1 MKQEKLMT
9 KHITALLFALLLL
22 GGHQAVLAQQ
32 APSGRLSGTVVDAT
46 GAVIPGAEVVV
57 KEVTTNLEYRMT
69 TNADGY
75 FLVPSL
81 PIGTYTV
88 TVTASGFKSL
98 VIQSVSVSAATPV
111 NLKLTLEPGEIV
123 ETVTVEAGAEVLINR
138 TSEEVGTTIVGRQ
151 ITELPI
157 TSRDA
162 LDLTL
167 TQPGVATPGRP
178 RTSSIN
184 GLPKGAINITMDG
197 INIQDNL
204 LKSGDG
210 FFAYIR
216 PRVDAIEEVSLTT
229 SNPGADSAGE
239 GAVQIGFITKSGSN
253 EFHGGAWWYHRNTAL
268 NSNYYFNNNA
278 GLPRQR
284 ILLNQFGWKVGGPVI
299 KNKFFFFYS
308 HDNFRLPSS
317 IFRERTLL
325 SEEATRGIF
334 SYVRTDTRRVHK
346 VNLLELASQHGFPSR
361 IDPVIGG
368 LLNQVNQ
375 SRALGT
381 VTPADPSGLRERI
394 AFNSPSFDKRYFT
407 DLRLDYNI
415 TDKIKWEGVLHYNFF
430 DAFPDT
436 LNGADPI
443 YPGFTLAGGQHSNRF
458 QISTAMRA
466 TISPTMVNEFRFGLT
481 GGSVAFFRE
490 LGPEVIPGGYR
501 FNFPL
506 VPSPIPDLSPSRR
519 NTPVKQWI
527 DNLSWTK
534 GRHNF
539 AFGGTAT
546 LVTFWANDFDPFGYG
561 TSIPEVSFGVSTR
574 DPANQTMFDPA
585 NFPGINTASDLPN
598 ARSLYALLTGR
609 ITSISAMTYV
619 DEKLREFVQ
628 GQPLIQRGR
637 HTEFGLYAQDSWR
650 VTPTFTLN
658 YGLRWEYQ
666 GPPVNTNNIYF
677 TPQPDGLW
685 GISGPGNL
693 FKPGTLTGEG
703 TIFSVVE
710 GESYNR
716 DWNNLAPSLGFAWTV
731 PSFQNRVLRWIFG
744 EEGKTVF
751 RGGYG
756 ITYTRE
762 GTLLFDNLML
772 GPNPGPSAVAGL
784 SVDNNDF
791 EPGSLLFNG
800 GQGLPPLRTTPERFT
815 SPLRMAD
822 FAYNAAGF
830 TPNGYL
836 TRDLVVPYVQQWTL
850 GWQRELMRDTVLEIR
865 YVANHAVKLF
875 RQGDL
880 NEVNI
885 FENGFL
891 RDFINAQNNL
901 RISQSMN
908 RGNNFGNQGLP
919 RQVDL
924 PIFLAAFGG
933 NPRSPQFRSSTFI
946 GDLNSGQAG
955 LLARR
960 LATNRLFMENL
971 LRAGYPPNFFVVN
984 PEGTYGV
991 WYLTNDGDSTYH
1003 ALQIDLR
1010 RRFSK
1015 GLLMQANYSFSKSL
1029 SDMNEVSAVVF
1040 QPRQTLRNP
1049 GVDKGLSPFDIT
1061 HVFKANWIYEL
1072 PFGPGRRW
1080 SSSFGPL
1087 NKAIEGWEFHGIVRL
1102 QSGAPFVLSSGR
1114 LTFNSNLTTL
1124 GLDSGVIL
1132 KGITRKQL
1140 QKMLK
1145 VRKTPTGQVYFFPEP
1160 LIGPDGRANPEFLD
1174 SPTTPGQLGSYIW
1187 LHGPDFQRWDLSLV
1201 KKTRITETADVEFR
1215 AEFLNAFNH
1224 QNFYFARSAASG
1236 NGGTRGF
1243 LGAGA
1248 TNGEPANINA
1258 GTFGRIFNAYQDT
1271 STTNDPGGR
1280 LIQFVVRFNF

>member
-1 MKQEKLMT
+1 MKQLRHVMVYVV
-9 KHITALLFALLLL
+9 ALLFAGSLLA
-22 GGHQAVLAQQ
+22 GQRVALAQGT
-32 APSGRLSGTVVDAT
+32 PTGRIAGTVADAT
-46 GAVIPGAEVVV
+46 GAVVPGAEVVV
-57 KEVTTNLEYRMT
+57 KNVTTNVEYRVT

-75 FLVPSL
+75 FIVPSL
-81 PIGTYTV
+81 PVGTYSV
-88 TVTASGFKSL
+88 TVTAPNFKSL
-98 VIQSVSVSAATPV
+98 VIQSVALSAANPV
-111 NLKLTLEPGEIV
+111 DLKLTLEPGQIV
-123 ETVTVEAGAEVLINR
+123 EQVMIEAGTEVLINR
-138 TSEEVGTTIVGRQ
+138 TSETVSTTITGRQ

-162 LDLTL
+162 LDLAL

-184 GLPKGAINITMDG
+184 GLPKGSINITMDG

-210 FFAYIR
+210 FFAYVR
-216 PRVDAIEEVSLTT
+216 PRVDAIEEVNVTT
-229 SNPGADSAGE
+229 SNPGAQSAGE
-239 GAVQIGFITKSGSN
+239 GAVQIAFVTKSGTN

-268 NSNYYFNNNA
+268 NSNYFFNNIS

-284 ILLNQFGWKVGGPVI
+284 IILNQFGWKVGGPVV

-308 HDNFRLPSS
+308 HDNFRIPSS

-334 SYVRTDTRRVHK
+334 SYVRQDTKQVQK
-346 VNLLELASQHGFPSR
+346 VNLLQLATQNGFPSR
-361 IDPVIGG
+361 IDPVIGD
-368 LLNQVNQ
+368 LLNQVDQ
-375 SRALGT
+375 ARALGT

-415 TDKIKWEGVLHYNFF
+415 TERIKWEGVVHYNYF

-443 YPGFTLAGGQHSNRF
+443 YPGFKLAGGQHSNRF
-458 QISTAMRA
+458 QMSTAMRA
-466 TISPTMVNEFRFGLT
+466 TITPTMINEFRFGLT

-501 FNFPL
+501 FSFPL
-506 VPSPIPDLSPSRR
+506 VLSPIPGLSPSRR

-527 DNLSWTK
+527 DNLNWSR
-534 GRHNF
+534 GSHNL
-539 AFGGTAT
+539 AFGGSAT
-546 LVTFWANDFDPFGYG
+546 LVTFWGLDFDPFGYG
-561 TSIPEVSFGVSTR
+561 TSIPDVSFGVVAR
-574 DPANQTMFDPA
+574 DPADAAMFTAA
-585 NFPGINTASDLPN
+585 NFPGISTASDLPA

-609 ITSISAMTYV
+609 ITSLSALTYV
-619 DEKLREFVQ
+619 DEKSRQFVQ

-637 HTEFGLYAQDSWR
+637 HIEYGFYGQDSWR
-650 VTPTFTLN
+650 ATPTLTLN
-658 YGLRWEYQ
+658 FGLRWEYQ
-666 GPPVNTNNIYF
+666 GPPVNTNNVYF
-677 TPQPDGLW
+677 APQPDGLW
-685 GISGPGNL
+685 GVSGPGNM
-693 FKPGTLTGEG
+693 FKPGTLVGQG
-703 TIFSVVE
+703 TVFSAVE

-716 DWNNLAPSLGFAWTV
+716 DWNNLAPSIGFAWTPNV
-731 PSFQNRVLRWIFG
+731 GKGFLRRIFG

-800 GQGLPPLRTTPERFT
+800 GQGLPPLRTNPERFT

-822 FAYNAAGF
+822 FLFNAAGF

-836 TRDLVVPYVQQWTL
+836 TRDIRVPYVQQWTFS
-850 GWQRELMRDTVLEIR
+850 WQREVMRDTVVEVR
-865 YVANHAVKLF
+865 YVGNHGVKLF

-885 FENGFL
+885 FESGFL
-891 RDFINAQNNL
+891 QEFINGQNNL
-901 RISQSMN
+901 RINGGRSFAP
-908 RGNNFGNQGLP
+908 GAAGTVPLP
-919 RQVDL
+919 L
-924 PIFLAAFGG
+924 FTAAFGG
-933 NPRSPQFRSSTFI
+933 RTNSPQFRSSSFI

-955 LLARR
+955 LSARR
-960 LATNRLFMENL
+960 LASSRLFMENL
-971 LRAGYPPNFFVVN
+971 VKSGYPPNLFVVN
-984 PEGTYGV
+984 PEGSYGV
-991 WYLTNDGDSTYH
+991 YYLTNDGDSSYH

-1010 RRFSK
+1010 RRFSG
-1015 GLLMQANYSFSKSL
+1015 GLLAQANYSFSKSL
-1029 SDMNEVSAVVF
+1029 SDINEVSSVVF
-1040 QPRQTLRNP
+1040 QPRQTLRDP
-1049 GVDKGLSPFDIT
+1049 SVDKGLSPFDIT

-1080 SSSFGPL
+1080 GSSFGPL
-1087 NKAIEGWEFHGIVRL
+1087 NKAMEGWEFHGIVRL
-1102 QSGAPFVLSSGR
+1102 QSGAPFVLSSSR
-1114 LTFNSNLTTL
+1114 LTFNSNLTTV

-1132 KGITRKQL
+1132 KGVTRQQL
-1140 QKMLK
+1140 QKMLTI
-1145 VRKTPTGQVYFFPEP
+1145 RKTPTGQVYFFPEQ
-1160 LIGPDGRANPEFLD
+1160 LVGADGKANPEFID
-1174 SPTTPGQLGSYIW
+1174 SPTTPGELGSYIW
-1187 LHGPDFQRWDLSLV
+1187 LYGPDFQRWDLSLV
-1201 KKTRITETADVEFR
+1201 KKTRITETKNIEFR
-1215 AEFLNAFNH
+1215 AEFLNAFNNI
-1224 QNFYFARSAASG
+1224 NFYFARSAASG
-1236 NGGTRGF
+1236 SGGTRGL
-1243 LGAGA
+1243 LGAGT
-1248 TNGEPANINA
+1248 TNGGPANINEA
-1258 GTFGRIFNAYQDT
+1258 TFGRVFNAYQDT

-1280 LIQFVVRFNF
+1280 IIQFVVRFNF